1 MVISIAEL
9 NGDISLRVEAG
20 PFMEYHSGLGLRSRF
35 IKSYNELT
43 NYR

>member
-1 MVISIAEL
+1 MVISTAKF
-9 NGDISLRVEAG
+9 NDDISLREDPG
-20 PFMEYHSGLGLRSRF
+20 PFMEHHGDLGLRSRF